1 MSGFTE
7 IRVELGDRSYP
18 ILVGEGV
25 LDTAA
30 RSPGAGLPRRLLI
43 VTHPRLW
50 DLYGTSLAR
59 TLATQGCTVE
69 HALVP
74 AGETSKSLSMV
85 NRLYRVMASAG
96 LDRSSAVIALGG
108 GVIGDLAGFASATWL
123 RGIDVIQVP
132 TTLLAMVDSA
142 IGGKTGVNLPFGKN
156 LVGAFHQPRAV
167 WIDPCV
173 LRSLPARDIRSGMG
187 EVVKYGVIAKP
198 GLFEF
203 LEDNVA
209 RCLAL
214 EPAAEARMIA
224 DSASCKAEVV
234 SADEREGGLRAILNY
249 GHTAGHAVEK
259 VAGYRRVRHGEA
271 VAIGMV
277 VAAKLGER
285 IGMTPPDVSERLERL
300 LVSARLPVRVPAG
313 LPVGPMVEAMRLD
326 KKASSGM
333 PRWVI
338 ARGIGHVEPGVEIP
352 ESLVVETLCEL
363 GADAK
368 NGHTGKP

>member
-1 MSGFTE
+1 MSAFTE

-25 LDTAA
+25 LESAA
-30 RSPGAGLPRRLLI
+30 DSPGTGFPRRLLI
-43 VTHPRLW
+43 VTHPGLW
-50 DLYGTSLAR
+50 DLYGVSLAQR
-59 TLATQGCTVE
+59 LASTGCAVA
-69 HALVP
+69 HVLVP
-74 AGETSKSLSMV
+74 PGETSKSLSMV
-85 NRLYRVMASAG
+85 SRLYREMASAR
-96 LDRSSAVIALGG
+96 LDRASAVIALGG

-123 RGIDVIQVP
+123 RGIDVIQIP

-142 IGGKTGVNLPFGKN
+142 IGGKTGVNLPVGKN

-167 WIDPCV
+167 WIDPGV

-187 EVVKYGVIAKP
+187 EVVKYGVIARP
-198 GLFEF
+198 DLFAF
-203 LEDNVA
+203 LEDNMA

-214 EPAAEARMIA
+214 EPAAVARMIA
-224 DSASCKAEVV
+224 DSASCKASVV

-277 VAAKLGER
+277 VAARLGER
-285 IGMTPPDVSERLERL
+285 LGMTPPDVSRRLERL

-352 ESLVVETLCEL
+352 ESLVVKALCEL